1 MELLGNNFSPF
12 LCSISVIN
20 DGEVCTVYNTPLL
33 TSSHQKKSDPGE
45 WASSSSCSTSFLL
58 MSGPATSLVK
68 SPTTFHRSAQHTPL
82 MNCPPEVF
90 AHLQI
95 VYTLNPSTFN
105 ITLNLPGNQCH
116 IAERSRVLI
125 YMKRVFWL
133 YILLL
138 TRRFPQCDPTF
149 VISCFFSRIQTEG
162 CRQFAV
168 RPHQS

>member
-1 MELLGNNFSPF
+1 MFVQLNMELLRNNFSPF

-45 WASSSSCSTSFLL
+45 WASSSSCSTSFLPT
-58 MSGPATSLVK
+58 SGSACSLVS
-68 SPTTFHRSAQHTPL
+68 SPTTFLRSAQHTLL
-82 MNCPPEVF
+82 MYCLSQVF
-90 AHLQI
+90 VHLQI

-125 YMKRVFWL
+125 YMKRVF
-133 YILLL
+133 
-138 TRRFPQCDPTF
+138 
-149 VISCFFSRIQTEG
+149 
-162 CRQFAV
+162 
-168 RPHQS
+168 